1 MKRKVLLIVVLSL
14 GAILFSFCVKKA
26 PDKIE
31 WASSLED
38 ALKTA
43 QDQDKYIIAEFW
55 MDECKWCKRLEDSTF
70 TSKNVIA
77 LSKDMIF
84 VKAEGKKDTAMG
96 DRFAIAGFP
105 TVVLMKS
112 SGEEIDRIYGYLPDS
127 EFVSTIQ
134 AYLQGK
140 ETLEDIENRF
150 QADSTDVELATKL
163 ADKYEARRSYDEAS
177 LYYQKV
183 VALDPENKKGKSKD
197 ALFNLAWLEIRRKDY
212 LKAVDAFNNFLEKYP
227 QDEMAEDAEKYI
239 PYSYALLGDTAKA
252 LELYQKFLTDHPS
265 SADTGWVKERIKQLK
280 PEEPEDSSQTQ

>member
-1 MKRKVLLIVVLSL
+1 M
-14 GAILFSFCVKKA
+14 
-26 PDKIE
+26 
-31 WASSLED
+31 
-38 ALKTA
+38 
-43 QDQDKYIIAEFW
+43 
-55 MDECKWCKRLEDSTF
+55 EDSTF
-70 TSKNVIA
+70 TSKDVIA

-112 SGEEIDRIYGYLPDS
+112 TGEEIDRIYGYLPDS

-140 ETLEDIENRF
+140 ETLEDMENRF

-163 ADKYEARRSYDEAS
+163 ADKYEARRRYDEAA
-177 LYYQKV
+177 LCYQKV
-183 VALDPENKKGKSKD
+183 VALDPENEKGKSKD

-212 LKAVDAFNNFLEKYP
+212 LKAVDAFQNFLEKYP
-227 QDEMAEDAEKYI
+227 KDEMTEDAERYI
-239 PYSYALLGDTAKA
+239 PYSYAQAGDTAKA

-265 SADTGWVKERIKQLK
+265 SADTGWVKEKIKQLK
-280 PEEPEDSSQTQ
+280 HEGSTDSSRTQ